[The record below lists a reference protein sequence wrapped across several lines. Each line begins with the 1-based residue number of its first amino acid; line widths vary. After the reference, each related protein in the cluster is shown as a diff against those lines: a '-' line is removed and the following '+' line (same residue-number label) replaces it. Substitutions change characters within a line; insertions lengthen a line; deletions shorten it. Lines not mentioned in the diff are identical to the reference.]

1 MNAILKLLFAPK
13 AICMGCG
20 SLMGSDENWLC
31 EECSA
36 KILELKCLHNKQAA
50 VCVRCGDEAPD
61 GICRRCARKVSV
73 RTALSAYPYSPPVKQ
88 LVANFKFKSVYAM
101 DKWMAA
107 EMAEAYLLSEH
118 PECDLIVPVSLHK
131 SRLRERGYNQSE
143 KVAKQLGIEFSDAL
157 RRVRVLSSRQC

>member
-1 MNAILKLLFAPK
+1 
-13 AICMGCG
+13 
-20 SLMGSDENWLC
+20 
-31 EECSA
+31 
-36 KILELKCLHNKQAA
+36 
-50 VCVRCGDEAPD
+50 
-61 GICRRCARKVSV
+61 
-73 RTALSAYPYSPPVKQ
+73 
-88 LVANFKFKSVYAM
+88 M
-101 DKWMAA
+101 DNWMAA